1 MKQVHEARED
11 EVQIYL
17 VGNKLDLENRYFPI
31 FPFTTTTKR
40 EIKNKEG
47 IQKAKELKV
56 RDYFELSAKTGK
68 NIQALFDRVVTML
81 LNEKDITAEVQD
93 SLSITME
100 METPKFEYELTL
112 EQEINYQE
120 KEE

>member
-1 MKQVHEARED
+1 
-11 EVQIYL
+11 
-17 VGNKLDLENRYFPI
+17 
-31 FPFTTTTKR
+31 
-40 EIKNKEG
+40 
-47 IQKAKELKV
+47 
-56 RDYFELSAKTGK
+56 
-68 NIQALFDRVVTML
+68 ML